1 MATRNIALS
10 EGGKKITG
18 IDLEKISNLKPGAIF
33 LTDTGIK
40 VNDIPVYT
48 RKLLLIS
55 STTRNTNWAFA
66 AACKGKL
73 SNNTDCYVIMVDDNF
88 DQFSDETKRFLIT
101 HELGHC
107 VLGHCDAKERYVK
120 IFNLLRLFGYTPL
133 EDGAD
138 TVARIACGFTYADF
152 KKAMKELAHVSKKN
166 HLHISKIDMISRLFT
181 QKYRQFS

>member
-1 MATRNIALS
+1 MVTRDITLS
-10 EGGKKITG
+10 KGTKKITG
-18 IDLEKISNLKPGAIF
+18 IDLEKISNLKPGIVF

-48 RKLLLIS
+48 QKPLLVS
-55 STTRNTNWAFA
+55 STTRNINWAFA

-73 SNNTDCYVIMVDDNF
+73 SNGDCYVIMVDDNF

-181 QKYRQFS
+181 QKYRRFS

>member
-1 MATRNIALS
+1 MTTRDITLS
-10 EGGKKITG
+10 KGTKKITG

-40 VNDIPVYT
+40 VNDIPVYVQ
-48 RKLLLIS
+48 KPFLVS
-55 STTRNTNWAFA
+55 STTRNINWAFA

-73 SNNTDCYVIMVDDNF
+73 LNDDCYVIMVDDNF
-88 DQFSDETKRFLIT
+88 DQASDETKRFLIT

>member
-1 MATRNIALS
+1 MATRDITLS
-10 EGGKKITG
+10 KGTKKITG
-18 IDLEKISNLKPGAIF
+18 IDLKKISNLKPGAIF

-40 VNDIPVYT
+40 VNDIPVYAQ
-48 RKLLLIS
+48 KPFLVS
-55 STTRNTNWAFA
+55 STTRNINWAFA

-73 SNNTDCYVIMVDDNF
+73 SNDDCYVIMVDDNF

-107 VLGHCDAKERYVK
+107 VLGHCDAKERHVK

-133 EDGAD
+133 ENGAD

-166 HLHISKIDMISRLFT
+166 HLHISKIDMISRLFA